1 MPDLATIASL
11 GTAVGTLV
19 LGAATFSS
27 VRSSNRTARI
37 AEQAFLV
44 GVRPLLVQTRFE
56 DRDEKVMFNDQHWLQ
71 VGGGR
76 AVIEEADGVVYLAM
90 AVRNVGNGIGV
101 LHSWKLEPDRITAG
115 DYEPDLGSFRRLSRD
130 LYIPDGDQGFWQGAV
145 RDADDPLRTP
155 LHDALVER
163 RAMSLLLLYGDHEG
177 GQRTVTLFGI
187 VPDDH
192 DQWLCSVAKHWYI
205 DGDDPR

>member
-27 VRSSNRTARI
+27 VRSANRSARI
-37 AEQAFLV
+37 AERSFLV

-56 DRDEKVMFNDQHWLQ
+56 DRDEKVMFNDEHWLK
-71 VGGGR
+71 VAGGR
-76 AVIEEADGVVYLAM
+76 AVVEEADGVIYLAM
-90 AVRNVGNGIGV
+90 AVRNVGNGIAV
-101 LHSWKLEPDRITAG
+101 LHGWTIEPERVTGAE
-115 DYEPDLGSFRRLSRD
+115 YTPDLDSFRRLSRD
-130 LYIPDGDQGFWQGAV
+130 LYIPDGDQGFWQGAI
-145 RDADDPLRTP
+145 RDADDPFRRP
-155 LHDALVER
+155 IHDAVEER

-187 VPDDH
+187 VPDER
-192 DQWLCSVAKHWYI
+192 DQWLVSVARHWYI